1 MSNCILLPETD
12 SGEAKVIPFSKP
24 EIIVTKGPLF
34 SRIEIIFKEP
44 MKLKH
49 VITVMNG
56 EPFLRIENEF
66 HLIKGSYISNK
77 EFVMRLQSKVENK
90 NVFYTD
96 LNGLQVRFAKMFLLD
111 N

>member
-1 MSNCILLPETD
+1 MSNCILFPQTD
-12 SGEAKVIPFSKP
+12 SGEAKIIPFSKP
-24 EIIVTKGPLF
+24 QIIVTKGPLF

-44 MKLKH
+44 MQLKH
-49 VITVMNG
+49 VITVING
-56 EPFLRIENEF
+56 EPFLRIDNEF

-77 EFVMRLQSKVENK
+77 EFVMRLHSKIENK

-96 LNGLQVRFAKMFLLD
+96 LNGLQVRFTKMFLVH